1 MNYVGNKRINLSEK
15 LIIHRT
21 LASYKIEIMK
31 ELELRKPYRL
41 QEIIEIVSKNIA
53 NNGFTDSNYCL
64 YSNEGTAQLNQLC
77 YLELYPTIDDND
89 EEVYPDFVRDKSL
102 DLFYYGQQF
111 EDVLMS
117 VFDQKET
124 ASINDYIDALNYYME
139 NDTFMDF

>member
-1 MNYVGNKRINLSEK
+1 
-15 LIIHRT
+15 
-21 LASYKIEIMK
+21 MK
-31 ELELRKPYRL
+31 ELELRKAYRL

-64 YSNEGTAQLNQLC
+64 YSNEDIVQPNQLC
-77 YLELYPTIDDND
+77 YLELYPTIDDNE

-117 VFDQKET
+117 VFEQKET
-124 ASINDYIDALNYYME
+124 ASINDYIDALKKC
-139 NDTFMDF
+139 

>member
-1 MNYVGNKRINLSEK
+1 
-15 LIIHRT
+15 
-21 LASYKIEIMK
+21 MK

-64 YSNEGTAQLNQLC
+64 YSNEDIAQSEQLC
-77 YLELYPTIDDND
+77 YLELYPTIDGDG
-89 EEVYPDFVRDKSL
+89 EEVYPDFVKDKSL
-102 DLFYYGQQF
+102 DIFYYGQQF

-117 VFDQKET
+117 VFDQKSS
-124 ASINDYIDALNYYME
+124 ASIKDYIDALNYYIE

>member
-1 MNYVGNKRINLSEK
+1 MKYSDNKHLCHLTVASCK
-15 LIIHRT
+15 P

-31 ELELRKPYRL
+31 ELELRKAYRL

-64 YSNEGTAQLNQLC
+64 YSNEDIVQPNQLC
-77 YLELYPTIDDND
+77 YLELYPTIDDNE

-117 VFDQKET
+117 VFEQKET
-124 ASINDYIDALNYYME
+124 ASINDYIDALNYYMK